1 MAIAD
6 VLRVFRDLKKEGT
19 VKDYIV
25 YGSIAAM
32 VHTRPFYTKDVDIGV
47 SVASDMEY
55 IKIFRRLSEF
65 GVVEGNHVVVNGTP
79 ADVFPTDVSPIIND
93 AIIGARRKK
102 VEYVYAKVASPEH
115 LVLEALRAGRREDRA
130 RVIMLEEAVDR
141 DKLKDLFERLDHD
154 GELKA
159 RYQRLTGQ
167 AP

>member
-6 VLRVFRDLKKEGT
+6 VLRVFRDLKQEGT

-25 YGSIAAM
+25 YGPIAAM

-47 SVASDMEY
+47 LVASDMEY
-55 IKIFRRLSEF
+55 IKIFRRLAEF
-65 GVVEGNHVVVNGTP
+65 GTVEGNHVVVNGTSV
-79 ADVFPTDVSPIIND
+79 DVFPTDVSPIIND
-93 AIIGARRKK
+93 AMNGARRKK
-102 VEYVYAKVASPEH
+102 VENVYAKVASPEH
-115 LVLEALRAGRREDRA
+115 LVLEALRAVQREDRA

-141 DKLKDLFERLDHD
+141 YKLGDLFARLDYD

>member
-1 MAIAD
+1 LAIAD
-6 VLRVFRDLKKEGT
+6 VLRLFRDLKKEGT

-47 SVASDMEY
+47 LVASDMEY
-55 IKIFRRLSEF
+55 IKIFRRLAEF
-65 GVVEGNHVVVNGTP
+65 GTVEGNHVVVNGTS

-93 AIIGARRKK
+93 AITGARRKK
-102 VEYVYAKVASPEH
+102 VENVYAKVASPEH

-141 DKLKDLFERLDHD
+141 DKLRDLFERLDHD

>member
-6 VLRVFRDLKKEGT
+6 VLRVFRDLKREGT
-19 VKDYIV
+19 VKDYVI

-55 IKIFRRLSEF
+55 LQIFRRLAEF
-65 GVVEGNHVVVNGTP
+65 GTVEGNHVIVNGTSD
-79 ADVFPTDVSPIIND
+79 DVFPTDVSPIIDD
-93 AIIGARRKK
+93 AIIHARRKR
-102 VEYVYAKVASPEH
+102 VENVYAKVASPEH
-115 LVLEALRAGRREDRA
+115 LVLEALRAARREDRV
-130 RVIMLEEAVDR
+130 RVIMLEEAVDQE
-141 DKLKDLFERLDHD
+141 KLRELFERLDHD

-159 RYQRLTGQ
+159 RYQGLTGQ